1 MAKQIFYGEEA
12 RLKLKAGVDKLAD
25 AVKATLGPKGKNV
38 VIARGY
44 GTPIVTKDGVTVAK
58 EIELS
63 DKTEQMG
70 AELVREAASKTN
82 DSVGD
87 GTTTATLLAQELIN
101 LGFEK
106 IKNSRFEVDV
116 HAMRAGMQEYVEEV
130 AKNLDAQAEQIAG
143 NRDRIAQVATISANN
158 NEEVGNLLADLMMKV
173 GKDGV
178 VTVEESQGVS
188 IETEH
193 VEGMQFDRG
202 YVSAYMVTNA
212 ERMEA
217 SYNDAHILITDKK
230 LSSIQ
235 ELLPILEKVAATG
248 RKEVVII
255 AEDVDGEALTTLV
268 VNKLRGAFNVLAV
281 KAPGFGDRRKE
292 MLKDIATLTGG
303 KVIMDELGLKLES
316 VEIADMGRASR
327 VTATK
332 DKTTIVGGK
341 GDEQEIQKRISEI
354 KSELANV
361 TSDFDKEKLQ
371 ERLAKLTGG
380 VAVIKVGASTEAEM
394 KEKKFLIEDAV
405 NATKAALEAG
415 IVAGGG
421 SALLR
426 AKVEMGENKVADAS
440 SVAASKHVGR
450 EIVALVL
457 ESPMLQ
463 IAKNAGKNGLDVV
476 TSVARKMASAK
487 RAGYDAKS
495 ETFVDDMLAAGIV
508 DPVKVTKNALQNAVS
523 VAVMFLTTE
532 AVVAEYP
539 EKKDAAPMGA
549 GGMGGGMGM
558 DY

>member
-12 RLKLKAGVDKLAD
+12 RLRLKAGVDKLAN

-44 GTPIVTKDGVTVAK
+44 GAPIVTKDGVTVAK
-58 EIELS
+58 EIDLPE
-63 DKTEQMG
+63 KTEQMG

-87 GTTTATLLAQELIN
+87 GTTTSTLLAQELIG

-106 IKNSRFEVDV
+106 IASSRFEVDV
-116 HAMRAGMQEYVEEV
+116 HALRAGMQEYVEEV
-130 AKNLDAQAEQIAG
+130 SKNLDAQAEQIAG
-143 NRDRIAQVATISANN
+143 NRDRIAQVAAISANN

-188 IETEH
+188 VETEH

-212 ERMEA
+212 DRMEA
-217 SYNDAHILITDKK
+217 SFNDAHILITDKK
-230 LSSIQ
+230 ISSIQ
-235 ELLPILEKVAATG
+235 ELLPVLEKVAATG

-268 VNKLRGAFNVLAV
+268 VNKLRGAFSALAV
-281 KAPGFGDRRKE
+281 KAPGYGDRRKE

-303 KVIMDELGLKLES
+303 KVVSEEIGLKLES
-316 VEIADMGRASR
+316 VELEDLGRASR
-327 VTATK
+327 VIAGK
-332 DKTTIVGGK
+332 DKTTVIGGK
-341 GDEQEIQKRISEI
+341 GHEEDIKKRIAEI
-354 KSELANV
+354 RNELANT

-380 VAVIKVGASTEAEM
+380 VAVIKVGAATESEM
-394 KEKKFLIEDAV
+394 KEKKYLIEDAV
-405 NATKAALEAG
+405 NATKAALESG

-426 AKVEMGENKVADAS
+426 AKLEIGEDAKPEAS
-440 SVAASKHVGR
+440 SVAASRHAGR
-450 EIVALVL
+450 EIVATVL
-457 ESPMLQ
+457 ESPMMQ
-463 IAKNAGKNGLDVV
+463 IAKNAGKNGMDIV
-476 TSVARKMASAK
+476 TSVAGKMASHK
-487 RAGYDAKS
+487 RAGYDAKK
-495 ETFVDDMLAAGIV
+495 ETLVDDMLSAGIV
-508 DPVKVTKNALQNAVS
+508 DPVGVTKNALQNAVS

-532 AVVAEYP
+532 AVVSEIP
-539 EKKDAAPMGA
+539 EKKEAPAMP

>member
-1 MAKQIFYGEEA
+1 MPKQIFYGDDA
-12 RLKLKAGVDKLAD
+12 RLRLKAGVDKLAD

-44 GTPIVTKDGVTVAK
+44 GSPIVTKDGVTVAK
-58 EIELS
+58 EVELS

-70 AELVREAASKTN
+70 ADLVREAASKTN

-87 GTTTATLLAQELIN
+87 GTTTATLLAQELIS
-101 LGFEK
+101 LGFERMK
-106 IKNSRFEVDV
+106 SSRFEVDV
-116 HAMRAGMQEYVEEV
+116 HAMRSGMQDYVEQV

-158 NEEVGNLLADLMMKV
+158 DEEVGNLLADLMMKV

-178 VTVEESQGVS
+178 VTVEESQGVG

-202 YVSAYMVTNA
+202 YVSGYMVTNS

-217 SYNDAHILITDKK
+217 VFSDAHLLITDKK
-230 LSSIQ
+230 ISSIQ
-235 ELLPILEKVAATG
+235 EILPLLEKVAATG
-248 RKEVVII
+248 RKELVIV

-268 VNKLRGAFNVLAV
+268 INKLRGAFNVLAV
-281 KAPGFGDRRKE
+281 KAPGYGDRRKE
-292 MLKDIATLTGG
+292 MLKDIAVLTGG
-303 KVIMDELGLKLES
+303 KLVSDEIGLKLET
-316 VEIADMGRASR
+316 VELADLGRASR
-327 VTATK
+327 VSATK

-341 GDEQEIQKRISEI
+341 GGEADIKARIAEIRN
-354 KSELANV
+354 ELDAA

-380 VAVIKVGASTEAEM
+380 VAVIKVGAATESEM

-405 NATKAALEAG
+405 NATKAALESG

-426 AKVEMGENKVADAS
+426 AKVELGEEKAKDAS
-440 SVAASKHVGR
+440 SVAASRHVGR
-450 EIVALVL
+450 EIVATVL
-457 ESPMLQ
+457 ESPMMQ
-463 IAKNAGKNGLDVV
+463 IAKNAGKNGLDIV
-476 TSVARKMASAK
+476 TSVAAKMGADK

-495 ETFVDDMLAAGIV
+495 ETFVDDMLSAGIV
-508 DPVKVTKNALQNAVS
+508 DPVKVTRNALQNAVS

-532 AVVAEYP
+532 AVVAELP
-539 EKKDAAPMGA
+539 EKKEAPAMPQ
-549 GGMGGGMGM
+549 GGGMGM

>member
-1 MAKQIFYGEEA
+1 MPKQIFYGDDA
-12 RLKLKAGVDKLAD
+12 RLRLKAGVDKLAD

-44 GTPIVTKDGVTVAK
+44 GSPIVTKDGVTVAK
-58 EIELS
+58 EVELS

-70 AELVREAASKTN
+70 ADLVREAASKTN

-87 GTTTATLLAQELIN
+87 GTTTATLLAQELIS
-101 LGFEK
+101 LGFERMK
-106 IKNSRFEVDV
+106 SSRFEVDV
-116 HAMRAGMQEYVEEV
+116 HAMRSGMQDYVEQV

-158 NEEVGNLLADLMMKV
+158 DEEVGNLLADLMMKV

-178 VTVEESQGVS
+178 VTVEESQGVG

-202 YVSAYMVTNA
+202 YVSGYMVTNS

-217 SYNDAHILITDKK
+217 VFSDAHLLITDKK
-230 LSSIQ
+230 ISSIQ
-235 ELLPILEKVAATG
+235 EILPLLEKVAATG
-248 RKEVVII
+248 RKELVIV

-268 VNKLRGAFNVLAV
+268 INKLRGAFNVLAV
-281 KAPGFGDRRKE
+281 KAPGYGDRRKE
-292 MLKDIATLTGG
+292 MLKDIAVLTGG
-303 KVIMDELGLKLES
+303 KLVSDEIGLKLET
-316 VEIADMGRASR
+316 VELADLGRASR
-327 VTATK
+327 VSATK

-341 GDEQEIQKRISEI
+341 GGEADIKARIAEIRN
-354 KSELANV
+354 ELDAA

-380 VAVIKVGASTEAEM
+380 VAVIKVGAATESEM

-405 NATKAALEAG
+405 NATKAALESG

-426 AKVEMGENKVADAS
+426 AKVELGEEKAKDAS
-440 SVAASKHVGR
+440 SVAASRHVGR
-450 EIVALVL
+450 EIVATVL
-457 ESPMLQ
+457 ESPMMQ
-463 IAKNAGKNGLDVV
+463 IAKNAGKNGLDIV
-476 TSVARKMASAK
+476 TSVAAKMGSNK

-495 ETFVDDMLAAGIV
+495 ETFVDDMLSAGIV
-508 DPVKVTKNALQNAVS
+508 DPVKVTRNALQNAVS

-532 AVVAEYP
+532 AVVAELP
-539 EKKDAAPMGA
+539 EKKEAPAMPQ
-549 GGMGGGMGM
+549 GGGMGM

>member
-1 MAKQIFYGEEA
+1 MAKQIFYGDDA
-12 RLKLKAGVDKLAD
+12 RLRLKAGVDKLAD

-44 GTPIVTKDGVTVAK
+44 GAPIVTKDGVTVAK
-58 EIELS
+58 EVELS

-87 GTTTATLLAQELIN
+87 GTTTATLLAQELIS
-101 LGFEK
+101 LGFER
-106 IKNSRFEVDV
+106 IKSSRFEVDV
-116 HAMRAGMQEYVEEV
+116 HAMRAGMQDYVEQV

-158 NEEVGNLLADLMMKV
+158 DEEVGNLLADLMMKV

-178 VTVEESQGVS
+178 VTVEESQGVG

-202 YVSAYMVTNA
+202 YVSGYMVTNP

-217 SYNDAHILITDKK
+217 VFNDAHLLITDKK
-230 LSSIQ
+230 ISSIQ
-235 ELLPILEKVAATG
+235 EILPLLEKVAATG
-248 RKEVVII
+248 RKELVIV

-268 VNKLRGAFNVLAV
+268 INKLRGAFNVLAV
-281 KAPGFGDRRKE
+281 KAPGYGDRRKE

-303 KVIMDELGLKLES
+303 KLVSDEIGLKLENA
-316 VEIADMGRASR
+316 ELADLGRASR
-327 VTATK
+327 VAATK

-341 GDEQEIQKRISEI
+341 GGEADIKARIAEIRN
-354 KSELANV
+354 ELDAA

-380 VAVIKVGASTEAEM
+380 VAVIKVGAATESEM

-405 NATKAALEAG
+405 NATKAALESG

-426 AKVEMGENKVADAS
+426 AKVELGEEKAKDAS
-440 SVAASKHVGR
+440 SVAASRHVGR
-450 EIVALVL
+450 EIVATVL
-457 ESPMLQ
+457 ESPMMQ
-463 IAKNAGKNGLDVV
+463 IAKNAGKNGLDIV
-476 TSVARKMASAK
+476 TSVAAKMGSNK

-495 ETFVDDMLAAGIV
+495 ETFVDDMLASGIV
-508 DPVKVTKNALQNAVS
+508 DPVKVTRNALQNAVS

-532 AVVAEYP
+532 AVVAELP
-539 EKKDAAPMGA
+539 EKKEAAPA
-549 GGMGGGMGM
+549 GGGHGGGMGM
-558 DY
+558 DF

>member
-1 MAKQIFYGEEA
+1 MAKQIFYGDDA
-12 RLKLKAGVDKLAD
+12 RLRLKAGVDKLAD

-44 GTPIVTKDGVTVAK
+44 GAPIVTKDGVTVAK
-58 EIELS
+58 EIDLS

-87 GTTTATLLAQELIN
+87 GTTTSTLLAQELIN

-106 IKNSRFEVDV
+106 IKSSRFEVDV

-130 AKNLDAQAEQIAG
+130 SKNLDAQAEQIAG
-143 NRDRIAQVATISANN
+143 NQDRIAQVAAISANN
-158 NEEVGNLLADLMMKV
+158 NDEVGALLAELMMKV

-217 SYNDAHILITDKK
+217 SFNDASILITDKK
-230 LSSIQ
+230 ISSIQ
-235 ELLPILEKVAATG
+235 ELLPVLEKIAATG

-268 VNKLRGAFNVLAV
+268 VNKLRGAFSALAV

-292 MLKDIATLTGG
+292 MLRDIAILTGG
-303 KVIMDELGLKLES
+303 KVVSEEVGLKFES
-316 VEIADMGRASR
+316 IELSDLGHASR
-327 VTATK
+327 VTAGK

-341 GDEQEIQKRISEI
+341 GHEDEIKKRIAEI
-354 KSELANV
+354 RNELANAF
-361 TSDFDKEKLQ
+361 SDFDKEKLQ

-380 VAVIKVGASTEAEM
+380 VAVIKVGAATESEM

-405 NATKAALEAG
+405 NATKAALVSG

-426 AKVEMGENKVADAS
+426 AKLEIGESVKADAS
-440 SVAASKHVGR
+440 SVAASKQVGR
-450 EIVALVL
+450 EIVAMVL
-457 ESPMLQ
+457 ESPMMQ
-463 IAKNAGKNGLDVV
+463 IAKNAGKNGMDIV
-476 TSVARKMASAK
+476 TGVAAKMKASK
-487 RAGYDAKS
+487 RAGYDAKK
-495 ETFVDDMLAAGIV
+495 ETLVDDMLAAGIV
-508 DPVKVTKNALQNAVS
+508 DPVNVTKSALQNALS

-532 AVVAEYP
+532 AVVAEIP
-539 EKKDAAPMGA
+539 EKKETPPMP